1 MSGVGGFGSGAGTGG
16 VSGAGRGAGGGAG
29 AGGVSGTDGGVGGLG
44 GTGDAIVGCVSTP
57 AADSLIADFS
67 GAAGGVAVSP
77 MGTAFTYGAPAP
89 THVVVAGGWHITL
102 TSPGA
107 VHAQYF
113 GVGFTLNGDPEG
125 THCLDASAYTGIR
138 FTVSG
143 TLAGSCIFGYAAT
156 DSQHE
161 NASVDPRG
169 TGDATAYGP
178 QAGLPSPPASPATI
192 LMPFSGAG
200 APAGGNPAVPIDK
213 TKLTRVQWQFTVPAA
228 SSCAVDIVIDDVTFY

>member
-1 MSGVGGFGSGAGTGG
+1 V
-16 VSGAGRGAGGGAG
+16 GGAG
-29 AGGVSGTDGGVGGLG
+29 A
-44 GTGDAIVGCVSTP
+44 AIVGCPSTR

-67 GAAGGVAVSP
+67 GADGTVAVSP
-77 MGTAFTYGAPAP
+77 LGPAFTYGVPAPA
-89 THVVVAGGWHITL
+89 HVVQAGGWRVTL

-113 GVGFTLNGDPEG
+113 GVGFTLNGNPEG

-143 TLAGSCIFGYAAT
+143 TLAGSCLFDYAAT

-161 NASVDPRG
+161 NASVDSRG

-178 QAGLPSPPASPATI
+178 QARVPGPAASPATI

-200 APAGGNPAVPIDK
+200 APTGGNPAVAIDE
-213 TKLTRVQWQFTVPAA
+213 TKLTRVHWQFAVPPA
-228 SSCAVDIVIDDVTFY
+228 SSCAVDILIDDVTFY